1 MPMSNKANR
10 KMRRLADKV
19 NGNAAQEQSAMTVSQ
34 TSQKVSIH
42 RGPLPLPEQLEA
54 YEKICNGAAD
64 RILHMAEEQSKHR
77 QYIERK
83 AIDTQTRNST
93 LGVVFAFLLG
103 LSTIVCGTWISLSG
117 DSIFGFASMLLGLT
131 SLVGVFVY
139 GKRAN
144 KKELEEKQKIIDK
157 LNKNLQ

>member
-10 KMRRLADKV
+10 KMRRL
-19 NGNAAQEQSAMTVSQ
+19 
-34 TSQKVSIH
+34 
-42 RGPLPLPEQLEA
+42 
-54 YEKICNGAAD
+54 
-64 RILHMAEEQSKHR
+64 
-77 QYIERK
+77 
-83 AIDTQTRNST
+83 ST

-144 KKELEEKQKIIDK
+144 KKELEEKQKIIEK
-157 LNKNLQ
+157 MNKNLQ

>member
-1 MPMSNKANR
+1 
-10 KMRRLADKV
+10 
-19 NGNAAQEQSAMTVSQ
+19 
-34 TSQKVSIH
+34 
-42 RGPLPLPEQLEA
+42 
-54 YEKICNGAAD
+54 
-64 RILHMAEEQSKHR
+64 MAEEQSKHR

-144 KKELEEKQKIIDK
+144 KKELEEKQKIIEK
-157 LNKNLQ
+157 MNKNLQ

>member
-1 MPMSNKANR
+1 MSNKANR

-93 LGVVFAFLLG
+93 LGSICIFNDV
-103 LSTIVCGTWISLSG
+103 SL
-117 DSIFGFASMLLGLT
+117 
-131 SLVGVFVY
+131 
-139 GKRAN
+139 
-144 KKELEEKQKIIDK
+144 
-157 LNKNLQ
+157 

>member
-1 MPMSNKANR
+1 MSNKANR

-77 QYIERK
+77 QCIERK

-144 KKELEEKQKIIDK
+144 KKELEEKQKIIEK
-157 LNKNLQ
+157 MNKNLQ